1 MSIIPLQWKK
11 KITSSTNDDRPS
23 TIDHGVVLS
32 LPKGLLSVI
41 RGLIMKSTR
50 QLSFLY
56 LTLPFI
62 LFLFGWVR
70 LTIAIPLAIII
81 LFTLYKLLIANYQL
95 PSTVNHQPSTAYWLL
110 ITALW
115 LFLSGIGGYAFQN
128 WDHNWRNVVL
138 RDLMNFDW
146 PVYYAQPESGP
157 VKMLVYYV
165 GFWLPSAL
173 IAKFTNWQVAN
184 FALFIWSLLGVL
196 LVTHQLGNFFKT
208 SNLKATILFLFFS
221 GLDVL
226 GTLFFAKDYPTLLP
240 PITHLETWAGNL
252 QYSSFTT
259 QLFWVFNQAIP
270 AWLCITLIVI
280 LSREAAK
287 GLSNVAPETLTALR
301 RMGRSAQSD
310 TRSEIILLWSLCFFF
325 APLASVGLLPYIII
339 ELVKQ
344 TDFKSPF
351 KNLHWEKL
359 LSAVIIFLLSFFFF
373 TANTAAQSRG
383 FQSLPVDKFL
393 AFFLLEGGV
402 LWLVLAPSKYKD
414 PHWIVT
420 GILLALIPFIQLGSD
435 RDFVMR
441 ASIAP
446 LFYLML
452 MTGETIFDKSAPRRL
467 LIPVYCLLILGSL
480 TPIYEINRSIYRTY
494 DYHFLQDSCAACD
507 FSSDPITKLAQPG
520 KPEEEHPG
528 SLTADAL
535 PTLQFMT
542 DELSQNF
549 IANVRQAFFYKN
561 IAKR

>member
-1 MSIIPLQWKK
+1 MK
-11 KITSSTNDDRPS
+11 R
-23 TIDHGVVLS
+23 LS
-32 LPKGLLSVI
+32 YI
-41 RGLIMKSTR
+41 
-50 QLSFLY
+50 Y
-56 LTLPFI
+56 LTFPFI

-70 LTIAIPLAIII
+70 LTIAIPLALI
-81 LFTLYKLLIANYQL
+81 LFVAIYKLLITHHQS
-95 PSTVNHQPSTAYWLL
+95 PSTTNYQPSTIYWLL
-110 ITALW
+110 ATGIW
-115 LFLSGIGGYAFQN
+115 LLLSGIGGYTFQN
-128 WDHNWRNVVL
+128 WDHNWRNVVF

-173 IAKFTNWQVAN
+173 IAKFTNWQIAN
-184 FALFIWSLLGVL
+184 FALFVWSLIGL
-196 LVTHQLGNFFKT
+196 LLITHQLGTFFKT
-208 SNLKATILFLFFS
+208 SNFKATLLLIFFS

-226 GTLFFAKDYPTLLP
+226 GALFFAKDYPTLLP

-270 AWLCITLIVI
+270 AWLCIALIVI

-287 GLSNVAPETLTALR
+287 DLSIVSPETL
-301 RMGRSAQSD
+301 RSAQSD
-310 TRSEIILLWSLCFFF
+310 TRGELILLWSLCLFF
-325 APLASVGLLPYIII
+325 APLASVGLLPYILI
-339 ELVKQ
+339 ELAKQ

-351 KNLHWEKL
+351 KNLRWEQIAA
-359 LSAVIIFLLSFFFF
+359 SIIIFLLSSFFF
-373 TANTAAQSRG
+373 ASNTAAQSRG
-383 FQSLPVDKFL
+383 FQSLPFAKFL
-393 AFFLLEGGV
+393 AFFLLEGGI
-402 LWLVLAPSKYKD
+402 LWLILAPSKYKD
-414 PHWIVT
+414 PRWIVT
-420 GILLALIPFIQLGSD
+420 GILLILIPFIQLGSD

-452 MTGETIFDKSAPRRL
+452 MTGETIFNKSTHHISLITRYSIFAL
-467 LIPVYCLLILGSL
+467 LALGAL

-494 DYHFLQDSCAACD
+494 DYYFLQESCSACD
-507 FSSDPITKLAQPG
+507 FSTDPITKLAQPG

-549 IANVRQAFFYKN
+549 ITNVRQTFFYTYL
-561 IAKR
+561 AKR

>member
-1 MSIIPLQWKK
+1 MSIIPLQWNA
-11 KITSSTNDDRPS
+11 KITSSTSDDKHAQAAVPGGE
-23 TIDHGVVLS
+23 DAALS
-32 LPKGLLSVI
+32 KA
-41 RGLIMKSTR
+41 R
-50 QLSFLY
+50 QLSILY

-70 LTIAIPLAIII
+70 LTIAIPLSVII
-81 LFTLYKLLIANYQL
+81 LFALYKLLFPNL
-95 PSTVNHQPSTAYWLL
+95 PIPQSPNSQFPISQSTIYWLL
-110 ITALW
+110 LTTLW

-173 IAKFTNWQVAN
+173 IAKVTNWQVAN
-184 FALFIWSLLGVL
+184 FTLFIWSLIGLL
-196 LVTHQLGNFFKT
+196 LVTHHLGNFFKT
-208 SNLKATILFLFFS
+208 SNLKATLLLILFS
-221 GLDVL
+221 GLDIL
-226 GTLFFAKDYPTLLP
+226 GTLFFPQEYPTIFP

-270 AWLCITLIVI
+270 AWLCTMLIVT
-280 LSREAAK
+280 LSEAK
-287 GLSNVAPETLTALR
+287 GLYPVAPETLR
-301 RMGRSAQSD
+301 FPQSD
-310 TRSEIILLWSLCFFF
+310 TRSELILLWSLCFFF
-325 APLASVGLLPYIII
+325 APLASVGLLPYILI

-351 KNLHWEKL
+351 KHLNPAIILP
-359 LSAVIIFLLSFFFF
+359 SIIIFLLSSFFF
-373 TANTAAQSRG
+373 TANTAAQQRG
-383 FQSLPVDKFL
+383 FQSLPLTDFL
-393 AFFLLEGGV
+393 AFFLLEGGI

-414 PHWIVT
+414 PRWIVT
-420 GILLALIPFIQLGSD
+420 GILLSLIPFIQLGSD

-452 MTGETIFDKSAPRRL
+452 LTGETIFNKSSSLITCYAL
-467 LIPVYCLLILGSL
+467 LALLALGSL
-480 TPIYEINRSIYRTY
+480 TPIYEINRSIYRTVDFY
-494 DYHFLQDSCAACD
+494 FFQTEDCGCD
-507 FSSDPITKLAQPG
+507 FSTDPITRLAPPTA
-520 KPEEEHPG
+520 PELEHPG
-528 SLTADAL
+528 FLTADAL
-535 PTLQFMT
+535 PTLKFMT

-549 IANVRQAFFYKN
+549 IANVRQTFFYKYL
-561 IAKR
+561 AKR

>member
-1 MSIIPLQWKK
+1 MK
-11 KITSSTNDDRPS
+11 R
-23 TIDHGVVLS
+23 LS
-32 LPKGLLSVI
+32 YI
-41 RGLIMKSTR
+41 
-50 QLSFLY
+50 Y

-81 LFTLYKLLIANYQL
+81 FFTLWQLIKRPSTTHYSLFTIHWSL
-95 PSTVNHQPSTAYWLL
+95 STVHWLL
-110 ITALW
+110 ITVLW
-115 LFLSGIGGYAFQN
+115 LLLSGIGGYAFQN

-138 RDLMNFDW
+138 RDLMNFNW

-173 IAKFTNWQVAN
+173 IAKITNWQIAN
-184 FALFIWSLLGVL
+184 FVLFVWSLFGLL
-196 LVTHQLGNFFKT
+196 LVTHHLGNFFKT
-208 SNLKATILFLFFS
+208 SNFKATLLLIFFS
-221 GLDVL
+221 GLDIF
-226 GTLFFAKDYPTLLP
+226 GTLFFPQEYPTIFP

-259 QLFWVFNQAIP
+259 QLFWVFNQSIP
-270 AWLCITLIVI
+270 AWLCIIVI
-280 LSREAAK
+280 A
-287 GLSNVAPETLTALR
+287 R
-301 RMGRSAQSD
+301 RATFPTKQSPNSVGIASGKEQERPRNDGRS
-310 TRSEIILLWSLCFFF
+310 ELILLWSLCFFF
-325 APLASVGLLPYIII
+325 APLASVGLLPYILI
-339 ELVKQ
+339 ELIKQ

-351 KNLHWEKL
+351 KNLRWEQL
-359 LSAVIIFLLSFFFF
+359 AAALIIFLLSTFYF

-383 FQSLPVDKFL
+383 FQSLPLDKFL
-393 AFFLLEGGV
+393 LFFLLEGGI
-402 LWLVLAPSKYKD
+402 LWLILTPSKYKD
-414 PHWIVT
+414 PRWIVT

-452 MTGETIFDKSAPRRL
+452 MTGEIIFNKSAHHVSLITRYSL
-467 LIPVYCLLILGSL
+467 LVLLVLGAF
-480 TPIYEINRSIYRTY
+480 TPLYEINRSIYRTY
-494 DYHFLQDSCAACD
+494 DYYFLQDSCSACD
-507 FSSDPITKLAQPG
+507 FSMDPITKLTQPG

-528 SLTADAL
+528 SLTADVL

-549 IANVRQAFFYKN
+549 IANVRQTFFYKYL
-561 IAKR
+561 AKR

>member
-1 MSIIPLQWKK
+1 LSNTHRLSI
-11 KITSSTNDDRPS
+11 
-23 TIDHGVVLS
+23 
-32 LPKGLLSVI
+32 
-41 RGLIMKSTR
+41 
-50 QLSFLY
+50 LY

-70 LTIAIPLAIII
+70 LTIAIPLSLIL
-81 LFTLYKLLIANYQL
+81 LFTLYKLLFTNYREASLWDQL
-95 PSTVNHQPSTAYWLL
+95 PAFHWSLNTVYWLL
-110 ITALW
+110 LTVLW
-115 LFLSGIGGYAFQN
+115 LSGIGGYAFQN

-173 IAKFTNWQVAN
+173 IAKITNWQVAN
-184 FALFIWSLLGVL
+184 FALFIWSLLGLL
-196 LVTHQLGNFFKT
+196 LVTHHLGTFFKT
-208 SNLKATILFLFFS
+208 SNLKATLLLIFFS

-259 QLFWVFNQAIP
+259 QLFWVFNQVIP

-280 LSREAAK
+280 LSEAK
-287 GLSNVAPETLTALR
+287 NLYSIEPETLRSQSALP
-301 RMGRSAQSD
+301 QSD
-310 TRSEIILLWSLCFFF
+310 TRGQLFLLWSLCFFF
-325 APLASVGLLPYIII
+325 APLASVGLLPYILI
-339 ELVKQ
+339 ELFKQ

-351 KNLHWEKL
+351 KNLRWEQIAA
-359 LSAVIIFLLSFFFF
+359 SAIIFLLSAFFF

-383 FQSLPVDKFL
+383 FQSLPLDKYL
-393 AFFLLEGGV
+393 AFFLLEGGF

-414 PHWIVT
+414 PRWIIT
-420 GILLALIPFIQLGSD
+420 GILLAFIPFIQLGSD

-452 MTGETIFDKSAPRRL
+452 MTGEIIFNKSASLITRYSL
-467 LIPVYCLLILGSL
+467 LAILALGSL
-480 TPIYEINRSIYRTY
+480 TSIYEINRSIYRTF
-494 DYHFLQDSCAACD
+494 DYYFIQKDCGCEFAA
-507 FSSDPITKLAQPG
+507 DPITHIVHPDV
-520 KPEEEHPG
+520 PEKEHPG
-528 SLTADAL
+528 SITADAL
-535 PTLQFMT
+535 PTLQFLAT
-542 DELSQNF
+542 ELSQNF
-549 IANVRQAFFYKN
+549 IANVRQTFFYKYL
-561 IAKR
+561 AKR